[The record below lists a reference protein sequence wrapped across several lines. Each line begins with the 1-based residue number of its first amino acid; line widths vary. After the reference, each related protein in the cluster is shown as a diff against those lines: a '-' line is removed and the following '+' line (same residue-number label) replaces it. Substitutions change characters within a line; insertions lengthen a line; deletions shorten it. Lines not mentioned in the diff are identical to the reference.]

1 MMVDKQE
8 VVVDGLVP
16 EMPKGMSVELYRD
29 SLITFIRN
37 QQVHHVKKGTGLTD
51 DGVSEFVNTYLWLNS
66 IGRQESLA
74 QVKGKMQAFSDYIE
88 PSVVHGYLSCP
99 KYLIMSNEQKGE
111 FTLSQ
116 DYPYDMDKVV
126 TASQFRD
133 LWDDVLLGINPKN
146 RQLQMVP
153 VSIAGVETLDTVY
166 PKVFHSKM
174 LSSCLDDATKLPVI
188 LKDNVNIYSS
198 RSLNADVSDYLEDL
212 VSNWFHKLV
221 HPTSGPEASHVSAK
235 PAVSKTED
243 LKPKDKK

>member
-1 MMVDKQE
+1 MMVDNQE

-16 EMPKGMSVELYRD
+16 EMPKGVSVELYRD

-37 QQVHHVKKGTGLTD
+37 QQPRHVKKGTGLTD
-51 DGVSEFVNTYLWLNS
+51 DGVSELVNTYLWLNS
-66 IGRQESLA
+66 IDRQTSIA
-74 QVKGKMQAFSDYIE
+74 QVKGKMQTFSDYIE
-88 PSVVHGYLSCP
+88 PSVVHGYFSCP
-99 KYLIMSNEQKGE
+99 KYLIMSNEQKGK
-111 FTLSQ
+111 FTLAQ
-116 DYPYDMDKVV
+116 DYPYDADKVV
-126 TASQFRD
+126 TASDFRD
-133 LWDDVLLGINPKN
+133 LWDDLLLGINPKN

-153 VSIAGVETLDTVY
+153 VAVAGVETLDTNY

-174 LSSCLDDATKLPVI
+174 LSLSLDDATKLPVI

-212 VSNWFHKLV
+212 VSNWFYKLV